1 MTVVFVLC
9 GLVLASVLG
18 SVALRRWFMVVT
30 VSGPSM
36 LPTLVDGDRVLVR
49 RCAVDSVRRGD
60 VVVLL
65 GPRMPGR
72 GLSPA
77 EFMSGATNEHRPLV
91 IKRATAVPG
100 DPVPG
105 EPSAVLRADEIIVT
119 GDNEAMS
126 FDSRQ
131 AGPFDAGE
139 VRGVVIR
146 RIGLTLSGQR

>member
-1 MTVVFVLC
+1 MTAAVVVAC
-9 GLVLASVLG
+9 VLG
-18 SVALRRWFMVVT
+18 WVALRRWFMVIT

-36 LPTLVDGDRVLVR
+36 SPTLADGDRVLVR
-49 RCAVDSVRRGD
+49 RCTVDAVRPGD

-77 EFMSGATNEHRPLV
+77 EFMSGVTNEERPLV

-105 EPSAVLRADEIIVT
+105 EPSAVVLADEIIVM

-139 VRGVVIR
+139 VRGVVVR
-146 RIGLTLSGQR
+146 RIGLTLSGRG